1 MKKSPSISFLLPG
14 PPTRPAGG
22 FKVALEYANYLAK
35 LGYEVN
41 VVYPYALYFNRKSIF
56 GKINTLIRFPFAM
69 LKHYTAKSW
78 FKLDESVKEHRF
90 FSLNPLYVP
99 KTDYY
104 VATAL
109 ETAFRL
115 KVYDLSDKH
124 KLYLIQG
131 FEAWG
136 DPEETVYESYRLGLK
151 NIAVSNWLKNKVESA
166 GAQCTLIRN
175 GFDFDYFRLT
185 QPIDDRSPYTVSMM
199 YSDDKKKGYEYGL
212 EALCTVRNRYPQ
224 LKVMMFG
231 TPERPADMPGWIDYY
246 RQPDRDTHNRI
257 YNSSSIYLAPSLQEG
272 WGLTV
277 GEAMICGNAIVCTD
291 TLGFQEMVT
300 DGKEGLIVPVK
311 NSRALADALLKL
323 IDNPELRLSM
333 ANTSVR
339 TIASFSWEDS
349 FRKFGSL
356 LTL

>member
-1 MKKSPSISFLLPG
+1 MKRTSSISFLLPG
-14 PPTRPAGG
+14 FPGKPGG
-22 FKVALEYANYLAK
+22 GIKVVLEYANYFAK
-35 LGYEVN
+35 MGYEVH

-56 GKINTLIRFPFAM
+56 GKINTLMRFPFAM
-69 LKHYTAKSW
+69 LKHYTARSW
-78 FKLDESVKEHRF
+78 FKLDEAVKEHRF

-115 KVYDLSDKH
+115 KGYDLSDKH
-124 KLYLIQG
+124 KFYFIQG

-136 DPEETVYESYRLGLK
+136 DPEETVYESYSLGLK
-151 NIAVSNWLKNKVESA
+151 NIAVSNWLKNKVESS
-166 GAQCTLIRN
+166 GAKCTLIRN

-185 QPIDDRSPYTVSMM
+185 EPPETRSPYVISMM
-199 YSDDKKKGYEYGL
+199 YGTSAVKGSGYGL
-212 EALCTVRNRYPQ
+212 EALSMVRDRYPQ

-231 TPERPADMPGWIDYY
+231 TPERPADMPGWIEYY

-291 TLGFQEMVT
+291 TLGFQEMVR
-300 DGKEGLIVPVK
+300 DGKEGLIVPVR
-311 NSRALADALLKL
+311 NSQALADAILKL
-323 IDNPELRLSM
+323 IDNPELRLRM
-333 ANTSVR
+333 ANTSMH

-349 FRKFGSL
+349 FRKFESL